1 MPGRLVRY
9 SLASAFLW
17 WSQAFALGLGDIR
30 VDSALNEP
38 LRAEI
43 ELLAASPDA
52 LANLKITLAPEA
64 TFAHYDLDRPSFLG
78 ELTFQVISTGRAEGN
93 VIRLTSLSPITEPF
107 VIFLIEATWPSGRL
121 LREYT
126 VLLDPP
132 TFTAPSPRPAVA
144 PPVRTPPADSA
155 PIERQATRPPP
166 ERAPVSDTSFS
177 PAAGEAVVV
186 QPGDT
191 LWGLAL
197 QMRPDSRLTIN
208 QTMLA
213 IFAANPDAFGGN
225 MNLLKAGARL
235 RMPSADQIVAVDRGA
250 AQREAA
256 QQHAAW
262 DSSDTR
268 TSLTLVPADEEPTA
282 RGDAGMADTADETPP
297 LTREQA
303 ILDRIAK
310 IEADAVPSEP
320 SLIEIRNNELAT
332 LRNELA
338 NIRGDVYEP
347 PVAAMTEQPAS
358 GGGVEEAVT
367 AAEPESEGERFPDPD
382 VSAAANDRTVA
393 EDTSTPAP
401 RRAQPE
407 PSLGE
412 RLIGWASG
420 VYAMIAYAVLAV
432 LLVLAWSVRRNRSD
446 GDAEAWRSLAAD
458 DPDTTMTG
466 DSAARLSVPEGGLVV
481 EEQQAQIAES
491 EDTTESPA
499 LAAEDGAS
507 GSFDSL
513 EDSLEDT
520 FSSNTAVNLDQSD
533 PLAEADFHMA
543 YGLYDQAADLINGA
557 LEVEPERQDLLSKLC
572 EVYFVWGNRDA
583 FVDAASRLKGAIGS
597 DESAEWDKIVIMGQQ
612 IAADNAL
619 FAGAGTTA
627 ATRVMDLD
635 LDTED
640 DGAPSALDVELSDM
654 ESGDDDAGD
663 TDAGDEVVDLGTQA
677 QAAGDDLD
685 FDFAGEADAGSEE
698 AAGALDLEFTT
709 ELPTGGTSDASADTE
724 KTREM
729 PSRDD
734 AAGALDLEFTTELP
748 TGGTSDASVDTEK
761 TREMPSRDDAAES
774 PASEPPPVADD
785 TESTSELPAPADTDG
800 AEQSLDVAEIA
811 DMESTSELP
820 ALTDTDGAEQSLDV
834 AETAEIDLDDLGL
847 DIDSLAETGLVS
859 LDEDLETATPEQAQA
874 DTVDDSAATGHK
886 DPEEDE
892 DPLSRTSTGMYFAA
906 DETGISPAVDMLKE
920 DKELDGDA
928 DLSAASGN
936 NPLLSDDSVVQTGS
950 DLGDDDATMLAPA
963 LGDRSI
969 GDDDDGDV
977 NLAPTE
983 ARPPDAFGGGADTDD
998 STSELPVTVAT
1009 DSDDL
1014 ANGLGSG
1021 AIGQTIGDTVDM
1033 PRDEGTLEQP
1043 LPGLADA
1050 DADAASTMTFGPD
1063 DMSDELD
1070 EARTMKTEVG
1080 TKLDLAR
1087 AYVDMGDPAGARSIL
1102 EEVLDE
1108 GDEAQRQQAQSLLDT
1123 LSA

>member
-93 VIRLTSLSPITEPF
+93 VIRLTSPSPITEPF

-132 TFTAPSPRPAVA
+132 TFAASSSRPAVA

-177 PAAGEAVVV
+177 PAAGDAVVV

-213 IFAANPDAFGGN
+213 IFEANPDAFGGN

-250 AQREAA
+250 ARREAA

-268 TSLTLVPADEEPTA
+268 TSLTLVPADEEPTT
-282 RGDAGMADTADETPP
+282 RGDAGMPDTADETQP

-303 ILDRIAK
+303 ILDRIAR

-347 PVAAMTEQPAS
+347 PVAAMTEQPSS
-358 GGGVEEAVT
+358 GGGVEDAVT
-367 AAEPESEGERFPDPD
+367 AAEPEPEPEPEGERFPDPD

-420 VYAMIAYAVLAV
+420 IYAMIAYAVLAV
-432 LLVLAWSVRRNRSD
+432 LLVLAWSVRRNRRSD

-458 DPDTTMTG
+458 DPDTTMVTG
-466 DSAARLSVPEGGLVV
+466 DSAARLRVPEGGLVV

-491 EDTTESPA
+491 EDTMESPA

-507 GSFDSL
+507 GSF
-513 EDSLEDT
+513 DSLEDT

-543 YGLYDQAADLINGA
+543 YGLYDQAAELINGA

-572 EVYFVWGNRDA
+572 EVYFVWGNGDA

-654 ESGDDDAGD
+654 EFGGDEAGD
-663 TDAGDEVVDLGTQA
+663 TDAGDTDDGDEVIDLGTQA

-698 AAGALDLEFTT
+698 TAGALDLEFTT

-734 AAGALDLEFTTELP
+734 AA
-748 TGGTSDASVDTEK
+748 
-761 TREMPSRDDAAES
+761 ES
-774 PASEPPPVADD
+774 PASEPPPVAAD
-785 TESTSELPAPADTDG
+785 TESTSELPAPNDTDG
-800 AEQSLDVAEIA
+800 AEQSLDVAETADTESTSELPAPNDTDGAEQSLDVAETA

-820 ALTDTDGAEQSLDV
+820 ALTDTDGTGQSLDV

-874 DTVDDSAATGHK
+874 DTVDDPAATGHE

-928 DLSAASGN
+928 DLFAAPGN

-963 LGDRSI
+963 LGD
-969 GDDDDGDV
+969 DDDGDV

-983 ARPPDAFGGGADTDD
+983 ARPPAAFGGGADTD
-998 STSELPVTVAT
+998 STSELPVAGTT

-1021 AIGQTIGDTVDM
+1021 TIGQTIGDTVDM

-1043 LPGLADA
+1043 LPGLTDADA
-1050 DADAASTMTFGPD
+1050 DADAVSTMTFGPD

-1123 LSA
+1123 LSTA

>member
-43 ELLAASPDA
+43 ELLAATPDA

-78 ELTFQVISTGRAEGN
+78 ELTFEVISTGRAEGN

-132 TFTAPSPRPAVA
+132 TFAASSPRPAVA

-155 PIERQATRPPP
+155 PIERQATRRPP
-166 ERAPVSDTSFS
+166 ERAPVSNTSFA
-177 PAAGEAVVV
+177 PAAGDAVVV

-213 IFAANPDAFGGN
+213 IFEANPDAFGGN

-250 AQREAA
+250 ARREAA

-282 RGDAGMADTADETPP
+282 RGDAGMPDTADETQP

-303 ILDRIAK
+303 ILDRIAS

-347 PVAAMTEQPAS
+347 PVDAVTEQPSS
-358 GGGVEEAVT
+358 GGVVEDAVT
-367 AAEPESEGERFPDPD
+367 AAEPEPEGERFPDPD
-382 VSAAANDRTVA
+382 VSDAANDRTVA

-407 PSLGE
+407 LSLGE

-432 LLVLAWSVRRNRSD
+432 LLVLAWFVRRNRSD

-458 DPDTTMTG
+458 DPDTTMVTG
-466 DSAARLSVPEGGLVV
+466 DSAAGLGVPEGGLVV
-481 EEQQAQIAES
+481 EEQQAQVAES
-491 EDTTESPA
+491 EDTMESPA

-513 EDSLEDT
+513 EDT
-520 FSSNTAVNLDQSD
+520 FSTNTAVNLDQSD
-533 PLAEADFHMA
+533 PIAEADFHMA

-583 FVDAASRLKGAIGS
+583 FVDAASRLKDAIGS
-597 DESAEWDKIVIMGQQ
+597 DGSAEWDKIVIMGQQ
-612 IAADNAL
+612 IAADDAL
-619 FAGAGTTA
+619 FAGADTTA

-654 ESGDDDAGD
+654 EFGGDDAGD
-663 TDAGDEVVDLGTQA
+663 TDDGDEVIDLGTQA

-709 ELPTGGTSDASADTE
+709 ELPTGGTGDAIA
-724 KTREM
+724 
-729 PSRDD
+729 
-734 AAGALDLEFTTELP
+734 
-748 TGGTSDASVDTEK
+748 DTEK

-774 PASEPPPVADD
+774 PAIEPPPVAD
-785 TESTSELPAPADTDG
+785 
-800 AEQSLDVAEIA
+800 

-859 LDEDLETATPEQAQA
+859 LDEDLETAMPEQARA
-874 DTVDDSAATGHK
+874 DTVDDPAATGHE

-906 DETGISPAVDMLKE
+906 DETGISPAVDMLEE

-928 DLSAASGN
+928 DLFAASGN
-936 NPLLSDDSVVQTGS
+936 AQLLSDNSIAQTGN

-963 LGDRSI
+963 LGDRSV

-977 NLAPTE
+977 NLAQTE
-983 ARPPDAFGGGADTDD
+983 ARPPDAVGDGADTD
-998 STSELPVTVAT
+998 STSELPAAAAT
-1009 DSDDL
+1009 DSDGL
-1014 ANGLGSG
+1014 ANGPGSD
-1021 AIGQTIGDTVDM
+1021 AIGQTIDDTVDM

-1050 DADAASTMTFGPD
+1050 DADAVSTMTFGPD